1 MGRDGGG
8 ACLQIGVPVI
18 DGSGDGS
25 GIEAVF
31 QLLLHHN
38 GNIQHIAIAWF
49 RGILIGDGQQGKLIQ
64 GIVVFARRCVNCAV
78 VHRYGRIRNCFKLRA
93 IPLIG
98 LCGDASL

>member
-1 MGRDGGG
+1 MGGDDEGIHR
-8 ACLQIGVPVI
+8 LIGLSVVERA
-18 DGSGDGS
+18 GDGRR
-25 GIEAVF
+25 IEVVV
-31 QLLLHHN
+31 QQLLHHD
-38 GNIQHIAIAWF
+38 GDIELVGIAGI